1 MVPRYLV
8 DQNDQPDVPQ
18 HVGTTD
24 VDLVLN
30 LELLLDIDAYSR
42 LEQNLQRLGFERGSN
57 DQGNPQ
63 HFKWKKRIEGDANVV
78 IDLLCDVD
86 IQGGRVANVPN
97 ERRLSAIAIP
107 GAGLALRDF
116 VEISVRAQLLD
127 DRGYAEEIIRVA
139 NIAPFIV
146 LKALA
151 YEDRWEPKDAYDL
164 IYCLQF
170 FKSGPIDVAQE
181 FAKLKRQFPEEKLIP
196 QAIEILKNRFT
207 SDKDTRGVDKDGPV
221 SYANF
226 QAAPDQMTSQS
237 SLRDEAAAVVE
248 IFLSELQRL
257 LDEKTS

>member
-1 MVPRYLV
+1 
-8 DQNDQPDVPQ
+8 
-18 HVGTTD
+18 
-24 VDLVLN
+24 
-30 LELLLDIDAYSR
+30 LLLDLDAYSR

-63 HFKWKKRIEGDANVV
+63 HFKWNKRIDRDANVV

-86 IQGGRVANVPN
+86 IQGGRVASVPN
-97 ERRLSAIAIP
+97 ERRLFAIAIP

-127 DRGYAEEIIRVA
+127 SRGYAEEIIRVA

-164 IYCLQF
+164 IYCLQY

-181 FAKLKRQFPEEKLIP
+181 FADLQRQFPEEQLLQ
-196 QAIEILKNRFT
+196 QALEILRNRFT
-207 SDKDTRGVDKDGPV
+207 TDKDTRGVDKDGPI
-221 SYANF
+221 SNAQF
-226 QAAPDQMTSQS
+226 QAAPDQMASQPD
-237 SLRDEAAAVVE
+237 LREEAAAVVE
-248 IFLSELQRL
+248 IFLGELKRL
-257 LDEKTS
+257 RDAEAS